1 MTDKEIVKRL
11 KEYLV
16 ELRSTRRTIGKFNIE
31 ADLVILDV
39 TEIITPPK
47 RDEYG
52 DRAVTGILAKRE
64 GKE

>member
-1 MTDKEIVKRL
+1 MSDKEIVKRL
-11 KEYLV
+11 KIHLI

-31 ADLVILDV
+31 ADLEIREL

-52 DRAVTGILAKRE
+52 NRIKAKRQNRY
-64 GKE
+64 